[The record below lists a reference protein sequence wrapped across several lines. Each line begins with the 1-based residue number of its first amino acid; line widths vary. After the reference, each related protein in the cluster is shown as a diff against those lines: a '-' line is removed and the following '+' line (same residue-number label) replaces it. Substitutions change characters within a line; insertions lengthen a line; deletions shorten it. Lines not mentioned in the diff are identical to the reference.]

1 MIGWYGGH
9 MYSALKCSQEGS
21 ASNPGPSSSP
31 VLSSVTLNY
40 CSSSHHPG
48 VQTSDSQQQ
57 RKLDKFPRGEGG
69 REGEG
74 KDYKQ
79 PAID

>member
-9 MYSALKCSQEGS
+9 MYNALKCSQEGS

-31 VLSSVTLNY
+31 ALSSVTL
-40 CSSSHHPG
+40 G
-48 VQTSDSQQQ
+48 GG
-57 RKLDKFPRGEGG
+57 GEK
-69 REGEG
+69 

-79 PAID
+79 PAIDWHQSTRRSNNSPPTILTIKG

>member
-31 VLSSVTLNY
+31 ALSSVTL
-40 CSSSHHPG
+40 G
-48 VQTSDSQQQ
+48 GG
-57 RKLDKFPRGEGG
+57 GEK
-69 REGEG
+69 

>member
-31 VLSSVTLNY
+31 ALSSVTL
-40 CSSSHHPG
+40 G
-48 VQTSDSQQQ
+48 G
-57 RKLDKFPRGEGG
+57 GE
-69 REGEG
+69 EK

>member
-1 MIGWYGGH
+1 

-31 VLSSVTLNY
+31 ALSSVTL
-40 CSSSHHPG
+40 G
-48 VQTSDSQQQ
+48 GWGGG
-57 RKLDKFPRGEGG
+57 GEK
-69 REGEG
+69 

>member
-31 VLSSVTLNY
+31 ALSSVTL
-40 CSSSHHPG
+40 G
-48 VQTSDSQQQ
+48 
-57 RKLDKFPRGEGG
+57 GGG
-69 REGEG
+69 REERLQATCNRLTSIHEE
-74 KDYKQ
+74 KQ
-79 PAID
+79 

>member
-9 MYSALKCSQEGS
+9 MYSALKCSEEGS

-31 VLSSVTLNY
+31 ALSSVTL
-40 CSSSHHPG
+40 G
-48 VQTSDSQQQ
+48 GGG
-57 RKLDKFPRGEGG
+57 GEK
-69 REGEG
+69 

>member
-1 MIGWYGGH
+1 

-31 VLSSVTLNY
+31 ALSSVTL
-40 CSSSHHPG
+40 G
-48 VQTSDSQQQ
+48 
-57 RKLDKFPRGEGG
+57 RGEK
-69 REGEG
+69 

>member
-31 VLSSVTLNY
+31 ALSSVTL
-40 CSSSHHPG
+40 G
-48 VQTSDSQQQ
+48 
-57 RKLDKFPRGEGG
+57 GG
-69 REGEG
+69 REERL
-74 KDYKQ
+74 Q
-79 PAID
+79 ATCNRLTSIHEEEQ